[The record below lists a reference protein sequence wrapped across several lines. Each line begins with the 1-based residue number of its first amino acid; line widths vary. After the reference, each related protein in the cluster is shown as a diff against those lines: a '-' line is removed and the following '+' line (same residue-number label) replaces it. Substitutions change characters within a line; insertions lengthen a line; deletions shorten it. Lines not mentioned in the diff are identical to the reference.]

1 MRPQGESA
9 RDVISIPGIPR
20 STGDLRAWHLFIL
33 ALVPRL
39 AMLWIRDIPPGYSE
53 NLRAGFTLATQGYLG
68 NPFSLP
74 TGPTAHVAPFFPL
87 VVAAAHEIT
96 GDEQR
101 AVLLIRFLLAI
112 AASLNVALLVPLSR
126 RLQLPRATPLVCA
139 LFWIVPLLTWVELS
153 GEHETVLTTLSVL
166 VLLLVLVPIWM
177 NDAWTVR
184 SGLTAGVLTGVG
196 AHVSPLVLP
205 MVAVMASAGF
215 LLSRPGWSRALRH
228 AAAATIGAIFVLT
241 PYTARNLRVMHGFFL
256 VRDNFGLELSVS
268 NNDHAVPAASLNLVR
283 GRGFTGHP
291 TADTATALLIRNVGE
306 VNYNREQAGRAVQ
319 WIRDNPSAFLRLT
332 AGRLSYMAM
341 PFSPRLYQRVF
352 GGTIFGL
359 FVVGV
364 LLLYH
369 RQRRAVMLVVAALLG
384 YGAVLALIQHD
395 IRYVYPMIF
404 VESLVAGAGVVVLAS
419 RLYPALSA
427 VRPT

>member
-1 MRPQGESA
+1 M
-9 RDVISIPGIPR
+9 DVISIPGMPR
-20 STGDLRAWHLFIL
+20 STGELRAWHLFIL

-39 AMLWIRDIPPGYSE
+39 AILWIRDIPPGYSE
-53 NLRAGFTLATQGYLG
+53 NLKAGFTLATLGYLG

-87 VVAAAHEIT
+87 VAAAAHLIT

-101 AVLLIRFLLAI
+101 AVLLIRLLLAI
-112 AASLNVALLVPLSR
+112 VASLNVALLVPLSR
-126 RLQLPRATPLVCA
+126 RLRLPRATPLVCA

-153 GEHETVLTTLSVL
+153 GEHETVLTTLTVL
-166 VLLLVLVPIWM
+166 VLLLALVPMWM

-184 SGLTAGVLTGVG
+184 AGLTAGVLTGVG

-205 MVAVMASAGF
+205 MVAFMATGGV

-228 AAAATIGAIFVLT
+228 AAAAAIGAILVLA
-241 PYTARNLRVMHGFFL
+241 PYTARNLRVMHGFFV
-256 VRDNFGLELSVS
+256 VRDNFGIELSVS
-268 NNDHAVPAASLNLVR
+268 NNDHAVPAASFNLVR

-306 VNYNREQAGRAVQ
+306 VNFNRAQASLAAQ
-319 WIRDNPSAFLRLT
+319 WIRNNPAAFLRLT
-332 AGRLSYMAM
+332 AGRLSYMAV
-341 PFSPRLYQRVF
+341 PFSPRRYQRVF

-364 LLLYH
+364 LLLYQ
-369 RQRRAVMLVVAALLG
+369 RQRRAVLLVLAALLG
-384 YGAVLALIQHD
+384 FGAVLSLIQQD
-395 IRYVYPMIF
+395 IRYVYPMMF
-404 VESLVAGAGVVVLAS
+404 LESLVAGAGLVVLAG
-419 RLYPALSA
+419 RLYPALTTA
-427 VRPT
+427 RPT